1 VSNKVKNKNGFSL
14 IELLVVIGIS
24 SIILSF
30 VFYLFNNVNYLTGFI
45 RIKDKKSIELSY
57 TINQLRDDVLH
68 IIPGRV
74 SNSSG
79 FQLIDGEKLIFHRL
93 SWNIM
98 GDRQTKKITKVTW
111 KISGDK
117 LFRQTNELGESDNKL
132 DKMVFETN
140 NLNLSF
146 SVITNDKNQLNF
158 SSDVNLNLP
167 EGINLFAGGK
177 QIQLFTSR
185 VAQP

>member
-1 VSNKVKNKNGFSL
+1 
-14 IELLVVIGIS
+14 
-24 SIILSF
+24 
-30 VFYLFNNVNYLTGFI
+30 
-45 RIKDKKSIELSY
+45 
-57 TINQLRDDVLH
+57 
-68 IIPGRV
+68 
-74 SNSSG
+74 
-79 FQLIDGEKLIFHRL
+79 
-93 SWNIM
+93 
-98 GDRQTKKITKVTW
+98 
-111 KISGDK
+111 

>member
-1 VSNKVKNKNGFSL
+1 VSNKIKNNNGFSL

-68 IIPGRV
+68 IIPGRI
-74 SNSSG
+74 SNLSG

-93 SWNIM
+93 SWNIT
-98 GDRQTKKITKVTW
+98 GDQQTKKITKVIWET
-111 KISGDK
+111 SGDK
-117 LFRQTNELGESDNKL
+117 LFRQTNDLGKNDNNL
-132 DKMVFETN
+132 DKTVFETN
-140 NLNLSF
+140 GLNISF
-146 SVITNDKNQLNF
+146 SVITNHKNQPNF

-167 EGINLFAGGK
+167 EGINLFAGEK

>member
-1 VSNKVKNKNGFSL
+1 MPNKKKNNGFSL

-30 VFYLFNNVNYLTGFI
+30 IFYLFNNINYLTEFI
-45 RIKDKKSIELSY
+45 KTKDKKSIELSY

-68 IIPGRV
+68 IIPGKIA
-74 SNSSG
+74 NSSG

-93 SWNIM
+93 SWNMM
-98 GDRQTKKITKVTW
+98 GDQKTKKITKVTW
-111 KISGDK
+111 VVSSDK
-117 LFRQTNELGESDNKL
+117 LLRQSNDLGKKIYNSDKIEF
-132 DKMVFETN
+132 KTN
-140 NLNLSF
+140 NSNVSF
-146 SVITNDKNQLNF
+146 SVIINDKNQPNF
-158 SSDVNLNLP
+158 SSDVTLNLP
-167 EGINLFAGGK
+167 EGINLIVGEK